1 MEINF
6 IDFANDFITEYK
18 IYIVWLVSISLGI
31 FVFSLVTIK
40 WLVALIPEDYFVMKS
55 GSKFRSKR
63 PYLWLITAVVKNLVG
78 YTLILGGIIM
88 LFVPGQGLFTIF
100 IGLILSNYPGK
111 YYIERRIVAMPKILN
126 TVNWLRKKTDK
137 PPLKI

>member
-6 IDFANDFITEYK
+6 IDTANNLLTEYK
-18 IYIVWLVSISLGI
+18 IYIVWLVSISFAI
-31 FVFSLVTIK
+31 FIFSLISIK
-40 WLVALIPEDYFVMKS
+40 WLVALIPVDYFIEKHD
-55 GSKFRSKR
+55 SKFRSKR
-63 PYLWLITAVVKNLVG
+63 PYLWLITAIIKNLIG

-111 YYIERRIVAMPKILN
+111 YYIERRIVAMPKILK
-126 TVNWLRKKTDK
+126 TINWLRRKTNK

>member
-31 FVFSLVTIK
+31 FVFSLMTIK

-55 GSKFRSKR
+55 GSKFRS
-63 PYLWLITAVVKNLVG
+63 
-78 YTLILGGIIM
+78 
-88 LFVPGQGLFTIF
+88 
-100 IGLILSNYPGK
+100 
-111 YYIERRIVAMPKILN
+111 
-126 TVNWLRKKTDK
+126 
-137 PPLKI
+137 

>member
-1 MEINF
+1 M
-6 IDFANDFITEYK
+6 
-18 IYIVWLVSISLGI
+18 
-31 FVFSLVTIK
+31 
-40 WLVALIPEDYFVMKS
+40 
-55 GSKFRSKR
+55 
-63 PYLWLITAVVKNLVG
+63 WLITAVVKNLVG

-111 YYIERRIVAMPKILN
+111 YYVERRIVAIPKILN

>member
-18 IYIVWLVSISLGI
+18 IYIVWLVSISFGI

-111 YYIERRIVAMPKILN
+111 YYVERRIVAMPKILN

>member
-31 FVFSLVTIK
+31 FVFSLMTIK

-111 YYIERRIVAMPKILN
+111 YYVERRIVAMPKILN

-137 PPLKI
+137 PPLKV

>member
-31 FVFSLVTIK
+31 FVFSLMTIK

-111 YYIERRIVAMPKILN
+111 YYVERRIVAMPKILN

>member
-31 FVFSLVTIK
+31 FVFSLMTIK

-88 LFVPGQGLFTIF
+88 LFVPGQGLFNIF

-111 YYIERRIVAMPKILN
+111 YYVERRIVAMPKILN

>member
-111 YYIERRIVAMPKILN
+111 YYVERRIVAMPKILN

-137 PPLKI
+137 PPLKV

>member
-1 MEINF
+1 M
-6 IDFANDFITEYK
+6 
-18 IYIVWLVSISLGI
+18 
-31 FVFSLVTIK
+31 
-40 WLVALIPEDYFVMKS
+40 
-55 GSKFRSKR
+55 
-63 PYLWLITAVVKNLVG
+63 WLITAVVKNLVG

-111 YYIERRIVAMPKILN
+111 YYVERRIVAMPKILN

>member
-1 MEINF
+1 LEINF

-111 YYIERRIVAMPKILN
+111 YYVERRIVAMPKILN

>member
-111 YYIERRIVAMPKILN
+111 YYVERRIVAMPKILN